1 MTILEK
7 WGITAERLTQVLE
20 KNPSLRGMILGY
32 VAEQKL
38 KEIIS
43 TLTDVSF
50 ITKFDDHNRKKKGDL
65 YIIYKNRAFNIESK
79 SLQTNMVKRNEKTG
93 AWEGKAQV
101 DGSDRRDVIFPNGK
115 KLNTTLLLRGEF
127 DILAVNCYAFEE
139 KWNFQFAKN
148 SDLPCST
155 YKKYTKQQRN
165 KLIASL
171 VPVKWP
177 PEIPFRSDLKSLLD
191 EMVQAGL
198 GQDPEKI
205 E

>member
-7 WGITAERLTQVLE
+7 WGITAEQLTQALE

-65 YIIYKNRAFNIESK
+65 
-79 SLQTNMVKRNEKTG
+79 
-93 AWEGKAQV
+93 
-101 DGSDRRDVIFPNGK
+101 
-115 KLNTTLLLRGEF
+115 
-127 DILAVNCYAFEE
+127 
-139 KWNFQFAKN
+139 
-148 SDLPCST
+148 
-155 YKKYTKQQRN
+155 
-165 KLIASL
+165 
-171 VPVKWP
+171 
-177 PEIPFRSDLKSLLD
+177 KSLLD

>member
-7 WGITAERLTQVLE
+7 WGITAEQLTQVLE

-65 YIIYKNRAFNIESK
+65 
-79 SLQTNMVKRNEKTG
+79 
-93 AWEGKAQV
+93 
-101 DGSDRRDVIFPNGK
+101 
-115 KLNTTLLLRGEF
+115 
-127 DILAVNCYAFEE
+127 
-139 KWNFQFAKN
+139 
-148 SDLPCST
+148 
-155 YKKYTKQQRN
+155 
-165 KLIASL
+165 
-171 VPVKWP
+171 
-177 PEIPFRSDLKSLLD
+177 KSLLD